1 MHLLRLPNR
10 NYSKKELDLLESLLL
25 SCVDGLYLYYEYNI
39 FIFYE
44 LLVKF
49 LVGCVNK
56 HI

>member
-10 NYSKKELDLLESLLL
+10 NYGKKELDLLESLLL
-25 SCVDGLYLYYEYNI
+25 SCVDGLCLYYEYNI